1 MSASCSEI
9 STMFFMAFREKYNA
23 DVKIFGATTIG
34 ANGLLDNDI
43 SQPFNAGIFSIEPY
57 IKEVNGKEGWNVITG
72 TGSAHY
78 DEIVEE
84 LKSSGI
90 ETADNIDIR
99 PYIRDMHV
107 CMNGADVVIGRA
119 GALSVAETTICGR
132 AAVFVPYPEATGNHQ
147 YFNAKAIAEAGGA
160 ILAEEKDLDVDEV
173 AEKIK
178 ALKDNREELEAMSRA
193 SLSCSP
199 KGATD
204 KIYEEIKETLQK

>member
-1 MSASCSEI
+1 M
-9 STMFFMAFREKYNA
+9 R
-23 DVKIFGATTIG
+23 
-34 ANGLLDNDI
+34 
-43 SQPFNAGIFSIEPY
+43 
-57 IKEVNGKEGWNVITG
+57 
-72 TGSAHY
+72 
-78 DEIVEE
+78 
-84 LKSSGI
+84 
-90 ETADNIDIR
+90 TADNIDIR